1 MFVYHSRGIYE
12 LPANLS
18 VDRGELHAFLI
29 DSRDRHREPKIHMNL
44 VTHLAD
50 QQEKFGADHVW
61 YYRGRSIIRA
71 PRSLRLLHAVLA
83 ALALAG
89 VVWTVAGMAV
99 DAKPWVGG
107 GLMTAV
113 VCGLLL
119 LATLAR
125 PSPPLKIKNW
135 RTASL
140 IISPL
145 GIALSQGD
153 VQGQLRWSELRDMKL
168 VKGLGR
174 TAVVRLDVSGAYIV
188 IADVYDAPLSTI
200 FGQMRGYWKQ
210 P

>member
-1 MFVYHSRGIYE
+1 
-12 LPANLS
+12 
-18 VDRGELHAFLI
+18 
-29 DSRDRHREPKIHMNL
+29 
-44 VTHLAD
+44 
-50 QQEKFGADHVW
+50 
-61 YYRGRSIIRA
+61 
-71 PRSLRLLHAVLA
+71 
-83 ALALAG
+83 
-89 VVWTVAGMAV
+89 MAV

-125 PSPPLKIKNW
+125 PSPPLKIKNS